1 MKNNMNSNHY
11 NKDRRYREKVVQMI
25 GEGTIIKVM
34 TIDKGHL
41 KGPEVHELSDT
52 GIITVWN
59 YNHTKII
66 TKLIARPGQVKRYY
80 KDTDTVPTE
89 LMMLAKEHLKLHYNR
104 QNKRK
109 LKNFLFFLAHVSG
122 RVEAE
127 TIIPHVA
134 TTCQPP
140 N

>member
-11 NKDRRYREKVVQMI
+11 NRDRRYREKVVQMI

-34 TIDKGHL
+34 TIDKGHP

-104 QNKRK
+104 
-109 LKNFLFFLAHVSG
+109 
-122 RVEAE
+122 
-127 TIIPHVA
+127 
-134 TTCQPP
+134 
-140 N
+140 

>member
-1 MKNNMNSNHY
+1 MKNMNSNHY
-11 NKDRRYREKVVQMI
+11 NRDRKAREKVVQMI

-34 TIDKGHL
+34 TVDRGHV

-59 YNHTKII
+59 FNHTKII

-80 KDTDTVPTE
+80 KDSEPPTE

-109 LKNFLFFLAHVSG
+109 LKNFLFLLANVSG

-127 TIIPHVA
+127 TIIPQVV

>member
-11 NKDRRYREKVVQMI
+11 NRDRRYREKVVQSI

-34 TIDKGHL
+34 TVDRGHPKGA
-41 KGPEVHELSDT
+41 EIHELSNT

-59 YNHTKII
+59 FSHTKVI

-80 KDTDTVPTE
+80 KDTEPPTE

-104 QNKRK
+104 
-109 LKNFLFFLAHVSG
+109 
-122 RVEAE
+122 
-127 TIIPHVA
+127 
-134 TTCQPP
+134 
-140 N
+140 

>member
-1 MKNNMNSNHY
+1 MKNMNSNHY
-11 NKDRRYREKVVQMI
+11 NRDRKAREKVVQMI

-34 TIDKGHL
+34 TVDRGHV

-59 YNHTKII
+59 FNHTKII

-80 KDTDTVPTE
+80 KETEPPTE

-104 QNKRK
+104 
-109 LKNFLFFLAHVSG
+109 
-122 RVEAE
+122 
-127 TIIPHVA
+127 
-134 TTCQPP
+134 
-140 N
+140 

>member
-11 NKDRRYREKVVQMI
+11 NRDRRYREKVVQTI
-25 GEGTIIKVM
+25 GEGTVIKVM
-34 TIDKGHL
+34 TIDKGHP

-52 GIITVWN
+52 GVITVWN
-59 YNHTKII
+59 FNHTKII

-80 KDTDTVPTE
+80 KDTKPPTE
-89 LMMLAKEHLKLHYNR
+89 LMMLAKEHLRLHYNR
-104 QNKRK
+104 QNKKK
-109 LKNFLFFLAHVSG
+109 LKNFFFFLANVNG

-127 TIIPHVA
+127 TIIPHVV
-134 TTCQPP
+134 TTCQAP